1 MRRFLTTP
9 GQMRPEHMLPAIAR
23 RIARRALTRLR
34 CERGMTLVL
43 TLGVLTALSATVIVV
58 IQYGSASGREAGMFK
73 TDKQA
78 FALAE
83 AGMNNAIAVL
93 NQPTNNALD
102 PDILPARTNEY
113 EGGRVVWSGTLDR
126 AAAVWTLTAT
136 GYSRNPTGPNGSS
149 EIKRTLNA
157 KVTVVPTLTQ
167 PLNNPS
173 WNYLFSKSTALSPC
187 DMTLSNNVGGSSR
200 LYVTGDLC
208 LNNNAVVSASELI
221 VHGNLSLANNAA
233 VGANT
238 NMNTRVQTSVGGQ
251 CKADKYNGGA
261 WASPCSGNQDV
272 RYIFSK
278 TNPASWTIG
287 VSSSPPI
294 IGAPVSDFATW
305 YENAIPGPSQSC
317 TTSSGTP
324 PTFDND
330 YPARNNSLASI
341 FDLTPAISYTCRV
354 GPAGTPSGEISWNAS
369 TQVLTVTGT
378 IYIDGSAKSTN
389 SLATYNGQAVIYVS
403 GTFLNTGKLCAAVSG
418 GNCDFAGW
426 NPNTEMLTITTESTG
441 GQAGVGN
448 GILMNNNSQ
457 FQGALY
463 AVGNIEYTNNSRSD
477 GPMVANQLIF
487 ANNVQNDSFPTI
499 TVVPVGQPGNP
510 AVYAQP
516 NPPQN
521 FSG

>member
-9 GQMRPEHMLPAIAR
+9 GQMRPERMLPAIAR
-23 RIARRALTRLR
+23 RLARRALTRLR

-102 PDILPARTNEY
+102 PDILPSRTTDY

-149 EIKRTLNA
+149 DIKRTLNA

-173 WNYLFSKSTALSPC
+173 WNYLFSRSTSLSPC
-187 DMTLSNNVGGSSR
+187 DMTLSNNLGGSSR
-200 LYVTGDLC
+200 LYVAGDLC
-208 LNNNAVVSASELI
+208 LSQNAGVNSSELI
-221 VHGNLSLANNAA
+221 VHGNLILEQNAFI
-233 VGANT
+233 GANT
-238 NMNTRVQTSVGGQ
+238 SMNTRVQTSVGGY
-251 CKADKYNGGA
+251 CSYAKYNSGA
-261 WASPCSGNQDV
+261 QASPCSGDQDL
-272 RYIFSK
+272 RNIFSK
-278 TNPASWTIG
+278 TSSGLVG

-294 IGAPVSDFATW
+294 IGAPLSDFVTW
-305 YENAIPGPSQSC
+305 YENAIPGPSQTC
-317 TTSSGTP
+317 TTASGTP

-330 YPARNNSLASI
+330 YPSRNNSLASV
-341 FDLTPAISYTCRV
+341 FDLTPATSYTCRV
-354 GPAGTPSGEISWNAS
+354 GTAGTPSGEISWNAS
-369 TQVLTVTGT
+369 TKVLTVAGT
-378 IYIDGSAKSTN
+378 IYIDGSLKSSST
-389 SLATYNGQAVIYVS
+389 LATYNGQAVIYLS
-403 GTFLNTGKLCAAVSG
+403 GTFWNSGKLCAALSG
-418 GNCDFAGW
+418 SNCDFPTW
-426 NPNTEMLTITTESTG
+426 NPNTEMLTITTEGTG
-441 GQAGVGN
+441 GQAGAGN
-448 GILMNNNSQ
+448 GVLMDNNSQ

-463 AVGNIEYTNNSRSD
+463 STANIQFTNNSRSD
-477 GPMVANQLIF
+477 GPMVANQLLF

>member
-1 MRRFLTTP
+1 
-9 GQMRPEHMLPAIAR
+9 
-23 RIARRALTRLR
+23 
-34 CERGMTLVL
+34 MTLVL
-43 TLGVLTALSATVIVV
+43 TLGILTALSATVIVV
-58 IQYGSASGREAGMFK
+58 IQYGSSGGRQADMFK

-93 NQPTNNALD
+93 NNPTNNALD
-102 PDILPARTNEY
+102 PDILPERTTEY
-113 EGGRVVWSGTLDR
+113 EGGRVVWSGVLDR
-126 AAAVWTLTAT
+126 TAAVWTLTAT

-149 EIKRTLNA
+149 DIKRTLNA

-187 DMTLSNNVGGSSR
+187 DMTLSNNLGGSSR
-200 LYVTGDLC
+200 LYVAGDLC
-208 LNNNAVVSASELI
+208 LSQNAGVTSSELI
-221 VHGNLSLANNAA
+221 VHGNLSLQENAF
-233 VGANT
+233 VGAAT
-238 NMNTRVQTSVGGQ
+238 SMDTRVQTSVGGQ
-251 CKADKYNGGA
+251 CSYDKYLSGA
-261 WASPCSGNQDV
+261 PASPCTGDQDV
-272 RYIFSK
+272 RRIFSK
-278 TNPASWTIG
+278 MNPASWQIG
-287 VSSSPPI
+287 VSNEPPI

-317 TTSSGTP
+317 TTVSGTP

-330 YPARNNSLASI
+330 YPARNSSLASV
-341 FDLTPAISYTCRV
+341 FDLTGAASYTCRV
-354 GPAGTPSGEISWNAS
+354 GPSENPSGEISWNAS
-369 TQVLTVTGT
+369 TKVLTVAGT
-378 IYIDGSAKSTN
+378 IYIDGSLKSTN
-389 SLATYNGQAVIYVS
+389 SLATYNGQAVIYLS
-403 GTFLNTGKLCAAVSG
+403 GTFWNNGKLCAAKSG
-418 GNCDFAGW
+418 SSCDFATW
-426 NPNTEMLTITTESTG
+426 NPNTEMLTITTEGTG

-448 GILMNNNSQ
+448 GILMDNNSQ

-463 AVGNIEYTNNSRSD
+463 STANITFTNNSRSD

>member
-1 MRRFLTTP
+1 
-9 GQMRPEHMLPAIAR
+9 MRPEGMSPLAIAR
-23 RIARRALTRLR
+23 LLVRRARTGLR

-43 TLGVLTALSATVIVV
+43 TLGVLTALSASVIVV
-58 IQYGSASGREAGMFK
+58 IQYGSSGGRQAGMFK

-83 AGMNNAIAVL
+83 AGMNNAVAIL
-93 NQPTNNALD
+93 NNPTNNALD
-102 PDILPARTNEY
+102 PDILPARTTEY
-113 EGGRVVWSGTLDR
+113 EGGRVVWSGVLDR
-126 AAAVWTLTAT
+126 TAAVWTLTAT

-187 DMTLSNNVGGSSR
+187 DMTLSNNLGGSSR
-200 LYVTGDLC
+200 LYVAGDLC
-208 LNNNAVVSASELI
+208 LSQNAGVMSSELI
-221 VHGNLSLANNAA
+221 VHGNLALQENAF
-233 VGANT
+233 VGAAT
-238 NMNTRVQTSVGGQ
+238 SMDTRVQTSVGGQ
-251 CKADKYNGGA
+251 CSYDKYSAGA
-261 WASPCSGNQDV
+261 PASPCSGNQDV
-272 RYIFSK
+272 RNIFSK
-278 TNPASWTIG
+278 TNPSSWTIG

-305 YENAIPGPSQSC
+305 YENAIPGPSQTC
-317 TTSSGTP
+317 TTVSGTP

-330 YPARNNSLASI
+330 YPARNNSIASV
-341 FDLTPAISYTCRV
+341 FDLTGAASYTCRV
-354 GPAGTPSGEISWNAS
+354 GPSGNPSGEISWNAS
-369 TQVLTVTGT
+369 TKVLTVAGT
-378 IYIDGSAKSTN
+378 IYIDGSLKSTTT
-389 SLATYNGQAVIYVS
+389 LATYNGQAVIYLS
-403 GTFLNTGKLCAAVSG
+403 GTFLNNGKICAAVSG
-418 GNCDFAGW
+418 SNCDFPSW
-426 NPNTEMLTITTESTG
+426 NPNTEMLTITTEGNG

-463 AVGNIEYTNNSRSD
+463 STANIQFTNNSRSD
-477 GPMVANQLIF
+477 GPMVAEQLLF

>member
-1 MRRFLTTP
+1 MPRFLTKP
-9 GQMRPEHMLPAIAR
+9 GQMRPERVLPAIAR
-23 RIARRALTRLR
+23 RLAERALIGLR
-34 CERGMTLVL
+34 AERGMTLVL

-93 NQPTNNALD
+93 NNPSNNALD
-102 PDILPARTNEY
+102 PDILPARTTTY
-113 EGGRVVWSGTLDR
+113 EGGRVDWSGVLDR
-126 AAAVWTLTAT
+126 TAAVWTLTAT

-187 DMTLSNNVGGSSR
+187 DMTLSNNLGGSSR
-200 LYVTGDLC
+200 LYVAGDLC
-208 LNNNAVVSASELI
+208 LSQNAGVNSSELI
-221 VHGNLSLANNAA
+221 VHGNLILEQNAFI
-233 VGANT
+233 GANT
-238 NMNTRVQTSVGGQ
+238 SMDTRVQTSVGGY
-251 CKADKYNGGA
+251 CSYAKYNGGA
-261 WASPCSGNQDV
+261 QASPCSGNQDV
-272 RYIFSK
+272 RNIFSK
-278 TNPASWTIG
+278 TNPSSWAIG

-294 IGAPVSDFATW
+294 IGAPVSDFSTW
-305 YENAIPGPSQSC
+305 YENSIPGPSQSC
-317 TTSSGTP
+317 TTASGTP

-330 YPARNNSLASI
+330 YPARNNSLASV
-341 FDLTPAISYTCRV
+341 FDLTPATSYTCRV
-354 GPAGTPSGEISWNAS
+354 GTAETPSGEISWNAS
-369 TQVLTVTGT
+369 TKVLTVAGT
-378 IYIDGSAKSTN
+378 IYIDGSLKSTN
-389 SLATYNGQAVIYVS
+389 TLATYNGQAVIYLT
-403 GTFLNTGKLCAAVSG
+403 GTFWNNGKLCASVSG
-418 GNCDFAGW
+418 SNCEFSTW
-426 NPNTEMLTITTESTG
+426 NPNTEMLTITTEGSG

-448 GILMNNNSQ
+448 GILMDNNSQ

-463 AVGNIEYTNNSRSD
+463 STANISFTNNSRSD
-477 GPMVANQLIF
+477 GPMVANQLLF

>member
-1 MRRFLTTP
+1 
-9 GQMRPEHMLPAIAR
+9 MRPERMLPAIAR
-23 RIARRALTRLR
+23 RLARRALTPLR

-102 PDILPARTNEY
+102 PDILPARTTDY

-149 EIKRTLNA
+149 DIKRTLNA

-173 WNYLFSKSTALSPC
+173 WNYLFSKSTSLSPC
-187 DMTLSNNVGGSSR
+187 DMTLSNNLGGSSR
-200 LYVTGDLC
+200 LYVAGDLC
-208 LNNNAVVSASELI
+208 LSQNAGVNSSELI
-221 VHGNLSLANNAA
+221 VHGNLILDQNAFI
-233 VGANT
+233 GANT
-238 NMNTRVQTSVGGQ
+238 SMDTRVQTSVGGY
-251 CKADKYNGGA
+251 CSYAKYNLGA
-261 WASPCSGNQDV
+261 QASPCSGDQDV
-272 RYIFSK
+272 RNIFSK
-278 TNPASWTIG
+278 TSPSDVG

-294 IGAPVSDFATW
+294 IGAPLSDFVTW
-305 YENAIPGPSQSC
+305 YENAIPGPSQTC
-317 TTSSGTP
+317 TTASGTP

-330 YPARNNSLASI
+330 YPSRNNSLASV
-341 FDLTPAISYTCRV
+341 FDLTPASSYTCRV
-354 GPAGTPSGEISWNAS
+354 GTAETPSGEISWNAS
-369 TQVLTVTGT
+369 TKVLTVAGT
-378 IYIDGSAKSTN
+378 IYIDGSLKSSST
-389 SLATYNGQAVIYVS
+389 LATYNGQAVIYLS
-403 GTFLNTGKLCAAVSG
+403 GTFWNSGKLCAAVSG
-418 GNCDFAGW
+418 SNCDFPTW
-426 NPNTEMLTITTESTG
+426 NPNTEMLTITTEGTG

-448 GILMNNNSQ
+448 GILMDNNSQ

-463 AVGNIEYTNNSRSD
+463 STANIQFTNNSRSD
-477 GPMVANQLIF
+477 GPMVANQLLF